1 MPDES
6 CLASYLGHEVFS
18 ARVPHDGETS
28 LEDRV
33 VPESP
38 EVSDETASIAEDL
51 AIAAAREGLESEQAQ
66 ELSES
71 HLQVEV
77 DGGSEAVGLDITKA
91 RIRDYGAKPLVIL
104 FILNAVDEFDRSV
117 LAVALEPIRDYF
129 NVTDTVVSLLPLAFV
144 FLAGVI
150 GVPAGTWADR
160 WVRKYILSAGAVV
173 WAGAGFLA
181 AASQNFFQLFTSR
194 MILGA
199 GQGTIGPTHLSLLSD
214 YYPVEIRGRVL
225 GYHRSAN
232 PFGQILGAVI
242 GGFLVAILGW
252 RWAFAMAAIP
262 GLIFGLYALLLREP
276 ARGEA
281 DLNAATSANPILA
294 EFLKEPEEKA
304 KFFPSLKV
312 IFKIPT
318 LRSLIIANSSVG
330 FALIGVIFWLPGLFE
345 RRYGFTTKQ
354 ASLVLGVLAFAT
366 FIGTWYG
373 SPKADRNV
381 GQGFNYMTLYGAK
394 AVLWVTVAW
403 PLAFLIPNPWITAT
417 FMALSAGVASYGIPG
432 LVAVV
437 AASAPPR
444 IRSQAFAAFGLA
456 LAVCGAAIA
465 PLIIGVISDLLQKW
479 DVNPGDSLR
488 WAMLS
493 STIIVV
499 GLGNWFIFRASR
511 TAADDINKTIAD
523 FLNEM
528 TQGKADVAIGQ
539 NSD

>member
-1 MPDES
+1 MPDNQ
-6 CLASYLGHEVFS
+6 
-18 ARVPHDGETS
+18 
-28 LEDRV
+28 DRV
-33 VPESP
+33 DDES
-38 EVSDETASIAEDL
+38 SLAEDL
-51 AIAAAREGLESEQAQ
+51 AEAAAREGLDLQSEQAQ
-66 ELSES
+66 ELAEA
-71 HLQVEV
+71 HVQVEV
-77 DGGSEAVGLDITKA
+77 EGGKEVSGLDITKA
-91 RIRDYGAKPLVIL
+91 KIRDYGVRPLAIL

-117 LAVALEPIRDYF
+117 LAVALEPIREYF
-129 NVTDTVVSLLPLAFV
+129 DLSDTIVSLLPLAFV
-144 FLAGVI
+144 FLAGII

-160 WVRKYILSAGAVV
+160 WVRKYILAGGAIV
-173 WAGAGFLA
+173 WAGAGFMA
-181 AASQNFFQLFTSR
+181 AAAQNFVQLFASR
-194 MILGA
+194 MLLGA

-242 GGFLVAILGW
+242 GGFIVAILGW
-252 RWAFAMAAIP
+252 RWAFAIAALP
-262 GLIFGLYALLLREP
+262 GLIFGIYALWLREP
-276 ARGEA
+276 KRGEA

-304 KFFPSLKV
+304 KFFTSLKV

-330 FALIGVIFWLPGLFE
+330 FALVGVIFWLPALFE

-381 GQGFNYMTLYGAK
+381 GQGFNFMTRYGAK
-394 AVLWVTVAW
+394 SVLWVTLAW
-403 PLAFLIPNPWITAT
+403 PLAFLIPNPWVTT
-417 FMALSAGVASYGIPG
+417 VLMAVSAGIASYGIPG

-465 PLIIGVISDLLQKW
+465 PLIIGIISDILQGW
-479 DVNPGDSLR
+479 DVNAGDSLR
-488 WAMLS
+488 WAMLT
-493 STIIVV
+493 STVVVV
-499 GLGNWFIFRASR
+499 GIGNWFIFRASK
-511 TAADDINKTIAD
+511 TAADDVNRTIAD

-528 TQGKADVAIGQ
+528 TQGKAAEINKANNTEGG
-539 NSD
+539 S

>member
-1 MPDES
+1 MKNDP
-6 CLASYLGHEVFS
+6 
-18 ARVPHDGETS
+18 
-28 LEDRV
+28 DRV
-33 VPESP
+33 E
-38 EVSDETASIAEDL
+38 DDASLAEDL
-51 AIAAAREGLESEQAQ
+51 AAAAAREGLDLQSEQAQ
-66 ELSES
+66 ELSEA
-71 HLQVEV
+71 HVQVEV
-77 DGGSEAVGLDITKA
+77 EGGAEASGLDITKA
-91 RIRDYGAKPLVIL
+91 KIRDYGIKPLAIL
-104 FILNAVDEFDRSV
+104 FVLNAIDEFDRSV
-117 LAVALEPIRDYF
+117 LAVALEPIREHF
-129 NVTDTVVSLLPLAFV
+129 EVSDTVVSLLPLAFV

-160 WVRKYILSAGAVV
+160 WVRKYILAAGAVA
-173 WAGAGFLA
+173 WAGAGFMA
-181 AASQNFFQLFTSR
+181 AVAQTFGQLFASR
-194 MILGA
+194 MLLGA

-242 GGFLVAILGW
+242 GGFIVAMLGW
-252 RWAFAMAAIP
+252 RWAFAIAALP
-262 GLIFGLYALLLREP
+262 GLIFGIFALWLREP
-276 ARGEA
+276 KRGEA

-304 KFFPSLKV
+304 KFLPSLKV

-318 LRSLIIANSSVG
+318 LRSLVIANASVG

-354 ASLVLGVLAFAT
+354 ASLVLGVLALAT

-381 GQGFNYMTLYGAK
+381 GQGFNFMTRYGAK
-394 AVLWVTVAW
+394 SVMWVTIAW
-403 PLAFLIPNPWITAT
+403 PLAFLIPNPWITTALL
-417 FMALSAGVASYGIPG
+417 ALSAGIASYGIPG

-444 IRSQAFAAFGLA
+444 IRSQAFAVFGLA
-456 LAVCGAAIA
+456 LAVCGAAVA
-465 PLIIGVISDLLQKW
+465 PLIIGIISDMLQGW
-479 DVNPGDSLR
+479 NVNSGDSLR

-493 STIIVV
+493 STVIVV
-499 GLGNWFIFRASR
+499 GVGNWFIFKAAK
-511 TAADDINKTIAD
+511 TAGDDINKTIAD

-528 TQGKADVAIGQ
+528 TQGKASSVSSSPEGA
-539 NSD
+539 S